1 MSPVDD
7 RDLDR
12 AHELMMAVLDG
23 EGTAADQQELDAAL
37 GREPQLQVE
46 WDRLRR
52 VKEVTMT
59 FGIAQ
64 PPEEVW
70 DRFQRSVGHRTERNI
85 AWFLIAAGMA
95 ILGAAALWA
104 WIEKWI
110 ATELPWLIKAASG
123 ALLLGFALLIV
134 SILRERWY
142 LHRRD
147 PYSKEVSR

>member
-1 MSPVDD
+1 MNPVDD

-12 AHELMMAVLDG
+12 AHALMMAVLDG
-23 EGTAADQQELDAAL
+23 EGTAADRHELEAAL
-37 GREPQLQVE
+37 AREPHLQVE

-64 PPEEVW
+64 PPEEAW
-70 DRFQRSVGHRTERNI
+70 DRFQRSVPHRTERGI
-85 AWFLIAAGMA
+85 AWFLIAAGLA
-95 ILGAAALWA
+95 VLGAAALWA

-110 ATELPWLIKAASG
+110 ATDLPWVIKAASG
-123 ALLLGFALLIV
+123 ALLLGVALLIV
-134 SILRERWY
+134 SVLRERWY

-147 PYSKEVSR
+147 PYSKEVLR